1 MVIDPLVLNTRYLGI
16 TITAT
21 SFFEVTLPVPP
32 RPADG
37 RQSGRGSWHIRGPA
51 RSISRRCQNTSK
63 ARCPAPGGRARDR
76 GRPGGNHRGRGLSVS
91 PFHSAYRSSRR
102 IRQSRVASCSIHATG
117 NAPSTPKAS
126 TPAPAARPGVG
137 SGNLCS
143 LPLRRQYREGKWRF
157 PSVRTS
163 RPSSSCCQ
171 PGSPGA
177 SSTGLGE
184 QLRFSGRHHSSV
196 KKLHPIPLAAI
207 GPAVKPGELSRYHRR
222 GALHGNKSAITI
234 YGTNGIIARRLP
246 PIDVLLDR
254 SNRACGN
261 LLPYA
266 IDTLLN
272 VACFH
277 VAHISIARFSHFF
290 IPQKL

>member
-1 MVIDPLVLNTRYLGI
+1 MTNIERG
-16 TITAT
+16 TA
-21 SFFEVTLPVPP
+21 E
-32 RPADG
+32 
-37 RQSGRGSWHIRGPA
+37 W
-51 RSISRRCQNTSK
+51 
-63 ARCPAPGGRARDR
+63 
-76 GRPGGNHRGRGLSVS
+76 LSE
-91 PFHSAYRSSRR
+91 
-102 IRQSRVASCSIHATG
+102 T
-117 NAPSTPKAS
+117 PSTPKTS
-126 TPAPAARPGVG
+126 TPAPPARPGVG

-143 LPLRRQYREGKWRF
+143 LPLRRQYREGKWRV
-157 PSVRTS
+157 PSVRS
-163 RPSSSCCQ
+163 SGPSSSCCQ

-196 KKLHPIPLAAI
+196 KKLGPIPPAAI
-207 GPAVKPGELSRYHRR
+207 GPAVKPGELSRYHRSR
-222 GALHGNKSAITI
+222 GALHGNKSAITV

-290 IPQKL
+290 IP